1 MTFTIRRLA
10 GHRALVTG
18 TDVLGQTG
26 TAVLDTDEWD
36 RFKAQREHSEA
47 HDEFDKTVE
56 AFYAPIIEA
65 ADKLTA
71 QHDATHAPDPLFSEV
86 VVEAVEG
93 VEPVQEVRM
102 HLSKD
107 SAILKLIEQGGA
119 HNRLVWVNDS
129 LEILETGVAVSSS
142 TPSFDALVT
151 GEPGS
156 EATA

>member
-36 RFKAQREHSEA
+36 RFKAQREHSEL
-47 HDEFDKTVE
+47 HKEFDATVE
-56 AFYAPIIEA
+56 AFYAPLIEA
-65 ADKLTA
+65 AEKLQADHDKEFE
-71 QHDATHAPDPLFSEV
+71 PDPLFSEV
-86 VVEAVEG
+86 VVEGVEG
-93 VEPVQEVRM
+93 VEPVQEVRI

-107 SAILKLIEQGGA
+107 SAILKLIEQGSA
-119 HNRLVWVNDS
+119 HDRLVWVNDS
-129 LEILETGVAVSSS
+129 LEILETGVTVNSS
-142 TPSFDALVT
+142 TPSFDVLVT